1 MQKNRFQLQPK
12 LIEQTLG
19 QLHERIEERFPGSGL
34 GKVCASLRE
43 ISADAERRSNWL
55 GRPLYWLRI
64 LTLLMIFVI
73 IAALVGQFTLMQWT
87 ENDSLDWTE
96 LIQVM
101 EAAINEL
108 FLIMAAIFFMVTLEN
123 RYKRRKGLKAI
134 HELRSIAHI
143 IDMHQLTK
151 DPERSQGKSYQST
164 KSSPAVKL
172 DAFLLG
178 RYLDYCSELLALT
191 GKIAAVYLNHFDDP
205 VMVSSVNEVETL
217 TTDLSRKIWQKIMI
231 LHSSNQP
238 SSPAAESP
246 PSVTTAPPVDGSSAK
261 PQTA

>member
-1 MQKNRFQLQPK
+1 
-12 LIEQTLG
+12 
-19 QLHERIEERFPGSGL
+19 
-34 GKVCASLRE
+34 
-43 ISADAERRSNWL
+43 
-55 GRPLYWLRI
+55 
-64 LTLLMIFVI
+64 
-73 IAALVGQFTLMQWT
+73 
-87 ENDSLDWTE
+87 
-96 LIQVM
+96 
-101 EAAINEL
+101 
-108 FLIMAAIFFMVTLEN
+108 
-123 RYKRRKGLKAI
+123 
-134 HELRSIAHI
+134 
-143 IDMHQLTK
+143 
-151 DPERSQGKSYQST
+151 
-164 KSSPAVKL
+164 VKL

-238 SSPAAESP
+238 SRPAAESP